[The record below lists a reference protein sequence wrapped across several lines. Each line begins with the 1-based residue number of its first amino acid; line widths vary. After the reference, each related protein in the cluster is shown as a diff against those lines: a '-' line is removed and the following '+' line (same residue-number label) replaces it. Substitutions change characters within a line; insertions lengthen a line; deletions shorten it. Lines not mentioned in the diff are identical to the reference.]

1 MANIAS
7 QRKRIHRSERERL
20 ENRRL
25 QSAVRTHF
33 RRLERAV
40 GSGGDASAI
49 TEEHRELVSR
59 IDKAVQK
66 GALHS
71 NNGARKKTRA
81 AHLLSR
87 AAG

>member
-7 QRKRIHRSERERL
+7 QRKRIHRSQRERL

-25 QSAVRTHF
+25 QSAVKTHF
-33 RRLERAV
+33 RRLEHAV
-40 GSGGDASAI
+40 DSGDTSAI
-49 TEEHRELVSR
+49 TEEHRQLVSR
-59 IDKAVQK
+59 IDKAIQK

-71 NNGARKKTRA
+71 NSGARKKNRA
-81 AHLLSR
+81 ARLLSR

>member
-7 QRKRIHRSERERL
+7 QRKRNQRSERERI

-25 QSAVRTHF
+25 QSAVKTHF

-40 GSGGDASAI
+40 EVDDEASVAA
-49 TEEHRELVSR
+49 EHRELVSR

-66 GALHS
+66 GALHP

-81 AHLLSR
+81 ARISR
-87 AAG
+87 RQPA

>member
-25 QSAVRTHF
+25 QSAVKTHF
-33 RRLERAV
+33 RRFERAV
-40 GSGGDASAI
+40 DSGDASAI
-49 TEEHRELVSR
+49 TEEHRQLVSR

-71 NNGARKKTRA
+71 NNCARKKTRA
-81 AHLLSR
+81 ARLLSR

>member
-25 QSAVRTHF
+25 QSAVKTHF
-33 RRLERAV
+33 RRLEQAV
-40 GSGGDASAI
+40 DSGDGAAIDA
-49 TEEHRELVSR
+49 EHKRLVSR

-81 AHLLSR
+81 ARLLSR
-87 AAG
+87 AAR